1 MIFCPIDLPPIPDKQ
16 KIIDAFEG
24 DEAYAYWNL
33 EVLLGN
39 GENGIRDKSIP
50 FGPAGT
56 WSPFAKKYPQL
67 VEWMETHL
75 PYEYFC
81 YVTIGRSAM
90 DVWPHVD
97 GCESSFESDVRLGHH
112 TTMEKWLVDHHVANE
127 PCGYRLII
135 SGSRDKLYLCK
146 DYDPSFKDKKIL
158 DQPKTYTYIPEDTDV
173 YALGHQSQPH
183 GVDVDEQEKQH
194 RLTVFVMGKVNID
207 QHQALLTQSKNK
219 YKKYTIDHV
228 N

>member
-1 MIFCPIDLPPIPDKQ
+1 M
-16 KIIDAFEG
+16 
-24 DEAYAYWNL
+24 
-33 EVLLGN
+33 
-39 GENGIRDKSIP
+39 
-50 FGPAGT
+50 
-56 WSPFAKKYPQL
+56 
-67 VEWMETHL
+67 
-75 PYEYFC
+75 
-81 YVTIGRSAM
+81 
-90 DVWPHVD
+90 
-97 GCESSFESDVRLGHH
+97 
-112 TTMEKWLVDHHVANE
+112 
-127 PCGYRLII
+127 
-135 SGSRDKLYLCK
+135 YLCK

-228 N
+228 S